1 MLKYLEEIIN
11 YLNLGKVISKGDL
24 VHSAAKLIIGLLI
37 FVAGIYW
44 YVAEVLGMP
53 GVGAFLLGVGGST
66 FHAFLTVFAGLF
78 GAFLIFLGLIIA
90 WIEYE
95 DLKWESKEKKEK
107 QTRRPARPARR
118 VRRRRR

>member
-1 MLKYLEEIIN
+1 MIN
-11 YLNLGKVISKGDL
+11 YLNLGKVISRGDL

-53 GVGAFLLGVGGST
+53 GVAGILRVEST
-66 FHAFLTVFAGLF
+66 FGAFLTVFAGLF
-78 GAFLIFLGLIIA
+78 GGFLIFLGLIIA

-95 DLKWESKEKKEK
+95 DLKWEAREKKEK
-107 QTRRPARPARR
+107 EKSQKRRPARRSK
-118 VRRRRR
+118 RRRRR

>member
-53 GVGAFLLGVGGST
+53 GVAGFFGINTTLHALGI
-66 FHAFLTVFAGLF
+66 VFAGLF
-78 GAFLIFLGLIIA
+78 GGFLIFLGLIIA

-95 DLKWESKEKKEK
+95 DLKWEAKEKKEK
-107 QTRRPARPARR
+107 QTRKPARR
-118 VRRRRR
+118 ARRRRR